1 MLRRNFTFVATL
13 AFAII
18 YSGYPGPAYG
28 ELARPRPLFQF
39 EMSAPEVA
47 RLETEIAKL
56 KLGDSIEK
64 VKKVLGK
71 PSAEGNYFRKG
82 IWSSTLVMKYLK
94 YNLKVVKTDGKNIHD
109 HVIALF
115 FDASGSLIGAERWGY
130 SKSKV
135 DRTSFQIVEKI
146 L

>member
-1 MLRRNFTFVATL
+1 
-13 AFAII
+13 
-18 YSGYPGPAYG
+18 
-28 ELARPRPLFQF
+28 
-39 EMSAPEVA
+39 MSAPEVA